1 MVQLVCF
8 PQQSSARYV
17 RSCTDETP
25 HLSHSG
31 SVSRAPAYQ
40 TLDAAAASEETAAGP
55 WVDTDPYG
63 RVIDASP
70 EGARL
75 FNLTVRG
82 LTGRNLSLFFM
93 SRQLIA
99 DGLMVLRR
107 GHREC
112 PLLETEYRPMERRR
126 RSLRVKMWTADGDA
140 VRWTFSEVLGD
151 GSGPLFNPT

>member
-1 MVQLVCF
+1 M
-8 PQQSSARYV
+8 

-25 HLSHSG
+25 RLSHSG
-31 SVSRAPAYQ
+31 SVNRRPADQ
-40 TLDAAAASEETAAGP
+40 PAGVVAASEETAAGP

-82 LTGRNLSLFFM
+82 LTGRNLSLFFI
-93 SRQLIA
+93 SRQVIA
-99 DGLMVLRR
+99 DGLQVLRR

-126 RSLRVKMWTADGDA
+126 RRLRVKMGISDGEA

-151 GSGPLFNPT
+151 GSGPLLSPS

>member
-1 MVQLVCF
+1 MSL
-8 PQQSSARYV
+8 R
-17 RSCTDETP
+17 
-25 HLSHSG
+25 
-31 SVSRAPAYQ
+31 PAYQ
-40 TLDAAAASEETAAGP
+40 PPDAVAAFEETTDGP

-70 EGARL
+70 DGARL

-82 LTGRNLSLFFM
+82 LTGRNLSLFFI
-93 SRQLIA
+93 SRQVIA
-99 DGLMVLRR
+99 DGLLVLRR

-126 RSLRVKMWTADGDA
+126 RRLRVKMGISDGEA

-151 GSGPLFNPT
+151 GSGPVLNPT

>member
-1 MVQLVCF
+1 M
-8 PQQSSARYV
+8 
-17 RSCTDETP
+17 P
-25 HLSHSG
+25 HLSHSE
-31 SVSRAPAYQ
+31 SVSRRPAY
-40 TLDAAAASEETAAGP
+40 LPPDAVTASEETAAGP

-82 LTGRNLSLFFM
+82 LTGRNLSLFFI
-93 SRQLIA
+93 SRQVIA
-99 DGLMVLRR
+99 DGLLVLRR
-107 GHREC
+107 GNREC

-126 RSLRVKMWTADGDA
+126 RRLRVKMGISDGDA

-151 GSGPLFNPT
+151 GSAPPLLNPS

>member
-1 MVQLVCF
+1 
-8 PQQSSARYV
+8 
-17 RSCTDETP
+17 
-25 HLSHSG
+25 
-31 SVSRAPAYQ
+31 VSRRPAYQ
-40 TLDAAAASEETAAGP
+40 PPGVVAASEEIAAGP

-82 LTGRNLSLFFM
+82 LTGRNLSLFFI
-93 SRQLIA
+93 SRQVIA
-99 DGLMVLRR
+99 DGLQVLRR

-126 RSLRVKMWTADGDA
+126 RRLRVKMGISDGDA

-151 GSGPLFNPT
+151 GSSALLNPA

>member
-1 MVQLVCF
+1 MT
-8 PQQSSARYV
+8 R
-17 RSCTDETP
+17 R
-25 HLSHSG
+25 
-31 SVSRAPAYQ
+31 PAFQ
-40 TLDAAAASEETAAGP
+40 PPDVVAAFEEIAAGP

-82 LTGRNLSLFFM
+82 LTGRNLSLFFI
-93 SRQLIA
+93 SRQVIA
-99 DGLMVLRR
+99 DGLLVLRR

-126 RSLRVKMWTADGDA
+126 RRLRVKMGTSDGDA

-151 GSGPLFNPT
+151 GSGPLMSPT

>member
-1 MVQLVCF
+1 VNL
-8 PQQSSARYV
+8 R
-17 RSCTDETP
+17 
-25 HLSHSG
+25 
-31 SVSRAPAYQ
+31 PAYQ
-40 TLDAAAASEETAAGP
+40 PPDAVAAFEETADGP

-82 LTGRNLSLFFM
+82 LTGRNLSLFFI
-93 SRQLIA
+93 SRQIIA
-99 DGLMVLRR
+99 DGLLVFRR

-126 RSLRVKMWTADGDA
+126 RRLRVKMGISDAEA

-151 GSGPLFNPT
+151 GSGPLLNPT

>member
-1 MVQLVCF
+1 
-8 PQQSSARYV
+8 
-17 RSCTDETP
+17 
-25 HLSHSG
+25 
-31 SVSRAPAYQ
+31 VSRAPAYQ
-40 TLDAAAASEETAAGP
+40 TPDVVAASEETAAGP

-82 LTGRNLSLFFM
+82 LTGRNLSLFFI
-93 SRQLIA
+93 SRQVIA
-99 DGLMVLRR
+99 DGLQVLRR

-126 RSLRVKMWTADGDA
+126 RRLRVKMDVSDGDA

-151 GSGPLFNPT
+151 GSSALLNPA

>member
-1 MVQLVCF
+1 MSRLPAC
-8 PQQSSARYV
+8 
-17 RSCTDETP
+17 ETP
-25 HLSHSG
+25 D
-31 SVSRAPAYQ
+31 VV
-40 TLDAAAASEETAAGP
+40 AASEEPAAGP

-82 LTGRNLSLFFM
+82 LTGRNLSLFFI

-126 RSLRVKMWTADGDA
+126 RRLRVKMGTSDGDA

-151 GSGPLFNPT
+151 GSLPLFNPS

>member
-1 MVQLVCF
+1 MN
-8 PQQSSARYV
+8 R
-17 RSCTDETP
+17 R
-25 HLSHSG
+25 
-31 SVSRAPAYQ
+31 PADQ
-40 TLDAAAASEETAAGP
+40 PAGVVAASEETAAGP

-82 LTGRNLSLFFM
+82 LTGRNLSLFFI
-93 SRQLIA
+93 SRQVIA
-99 DGLMVLRR
+99 DGLQVLRR

-126 RSLRVKMWTADGDA
+126 RRLRVKMGISDGEA

-151 GSGPLFNPT
+151 GSGPLLSPS

>member
-1 MVQLVCF
+1 MQ
-8 PQQSSARYV
+8 
-17 RSCTDETP
+17 SCTDATP

-31 SVSRAPAYQ
+31 SVSRRPAYQ
-40 TLDAAAASEETAAGP
+40 PPDVVVASEETAAGP

-82 LTGRNLSLFFM
+82 LTGRNLSLFFI
-93 SRQLIA
+93 SRQVIA
-99 DGLMVLRR
+99 DGLQVLRR

-126 RSLRVKMWTADGDA
+126 RRLRVKMGISDGDA

-151 GSGPLFNPT
+151 GSSALLNPA

>member
-1 MVQLVCF
+1 M
-8 PQQSSARYV
+8 
-17 RSCTDETP
+17 
-25 HLSHSG
+25 
-31 SVSRAPAYQ
+31 SRRPAYQ
-40 TLDAAAASEETAAGP
+40 PPDVVAAFEETAAGP

-82 LTGRNLSLFFM
+82 LTGRNLSLFFI
-93 SRQLIA
+93 SRQVIA
-99 DGLMVLRR
+99 DGLLVLRR

-126 RSLRVKMWTADGDA
+126 RRLRVKMGTSDGDA

-151 GSGPLFNPT
+151 GSLPLLNPA

>member
-1 MVQLVCF
+1 
-8 PQQSSARYV
+8 
-17 RSCTDETP
+17 
-25 HLSHSG
+25 
-31 SVSRAPAYQ
+31 VSRRPAYQ
-40 TLDAAAASEETAAGP
+40 PPDVVAASEETAAGP

-82 LTGRNLSLFFM
+82 LTGRNLSLFFT
-93 SRQLIA
+93 SRQVIA
-99 DGLMVLRR
+99 DGLQVLRR

-126 RSLRVKMWTADGDA
+126 RRLRVKMDVSDGDA
-140 VRWTFSEVLGD
+140 VRWTFSEALGD
-151 GSGPLFNPT
+151 GSGALFNPA

>member
-1 MVQLVCF
+1 
-8 PQQSSARYV
+8 
-17 RSCTDETP
+17 
-25 HLSHSG
+25 
-31 SVSRAPAYQ
+31 VSRPSAYQ
-40 TLDAAAASEETAAGP
+40 TPAAVAASEETAAAP

-126 RSLRVKMWTADGDA
+126 RRLRVKMGISDGDA
-140 VRWTFSEVLGD
+140 VRWTFSEVVGD
-151 GSGPLFNPT
+151 GASALLHPA

>member
-1 MVQLVCF
+1 M
-8 PQQSSARYV
+8 
-17 RSCTDETP
+17 
-25 HLSHSG
+25 
-31 SVSRAPAYQ
+31 SRRPAYQ
-40 TLDAAAASEETAAGP
+40 PPGVAAAFEETAAGP

-82 LTGRNLSLFFM
+82 LTGRNLSLFFI
-93 SRQLIA
+93 SRQVIA
-99 DGLMVLRR
+99 DGLLVLRR

-126 RSLRVKMWTADGDA
+126 RRLRVKMGTSEGDA

-151 GSGPLFNPT
+151 GSGPLLSPT

>member
-1 MVQLVCF
+1 M
-8 PQQSSARYV
+8 
-17 RSCTDETP
+17 P
-25 HLSHSG
+25 HLSHSE
-31 SVSRAPAYQ
+31 SVSRRPAY
-40 TLDAAAASEETAAGP
+40 LPPDAVTASEETAAGP

-126 RSLRVKMWTADGDA
+126 RRLRVKMGISDGDA

-151 GSGPLFNPT
+151 GSGPPLLNPS

>member
-1 MVQLVCF
+1 M
-8 PQQSSARYV
+8 
-17 RSCTDETP
+17 
-25 HLSHSG
+25 
-31 SVSRAPAYQ
+31 SRPPAYQ
-40 TLDAAAASEETAAGP
+40 TLDAVAASGEPDAGP

-82 LTGRNLSLFFM
+82 LTGRNLSLFFI

-99 DGLMVLRR
+99 DGLTVIRR

-126 RSLRVKMWTADGDA
+126 RRLRVKMGTSDGDA

-151 GSGPLFNPT
+151 GAAPVLNPT